1 MRRCASVALILS
13 PIAAWTARR
22 CAGSM
27 AVMMAIAEGCLEK
40 NKPDK
45 MRSLVQLA
53 A

>member
-1 MRRCASVALILS
+1 MQLHI
-13 PIAAWTARR
+13 
-22 CAGSM
+22 AGSM
-27 AVMMAIAEGCLEK
+27 AVMMAIAVGCLEK